1 MAEWQTRK
9 TKDLVIA
16 FRSWKFESSRP
27 HMIKKAIN
35 DFLFFLLGD
44 RCIMANKKINTIAIL
59 SVFVAIVMLQTFIP
73 CLGYI
78 RFLPALPAITTLPLT
93 VTVFGILM
101 GPKMG
106 GFLGF
111 FWGALSL
118 FRAYTQ
124 PADLVSIM
132 LFQNAVIAI
141 IPRFLAGVVPG
152 LVGKLWQQRHST
164 RNYLISVAA
173 GVASTLT
180 NTLMVILFTS
190 IFYNHSSKL
199 MSCLGYTDTS
209 KSLIIVLLIALS
221 FNSAC
226 EAIFTGILTPLIV
239 VPLKKVLSKRL

>member
-93 VTVFGILM
+93 CL
-101 GPKMG
+101 
-106 GFLGF
+106 L
-111 FWGALSL
+111 
-118 FRAYTQ
+118 YTSDA
-124 PADLVSIM
+124 AD
-132 LFQNAVIAI
+132 
-141 IPRFLAGVVPG
+141 
-152 LVGKLWQQRHST
+152 
-164 RNYLISVAA
+164 
-173 GVASTLT
+173 
-180 NTLMVILFTS
+180 
-190 IFYNHSSKL
+190 
-199 MSCLGYTDTS
+199 
-209 KSLIIVLLIALS
+209 
-221 FNSAC
+221 
-226 EAIFTGILTPLIV
+226 E
-239 VPLKKVLSKRL
+239 